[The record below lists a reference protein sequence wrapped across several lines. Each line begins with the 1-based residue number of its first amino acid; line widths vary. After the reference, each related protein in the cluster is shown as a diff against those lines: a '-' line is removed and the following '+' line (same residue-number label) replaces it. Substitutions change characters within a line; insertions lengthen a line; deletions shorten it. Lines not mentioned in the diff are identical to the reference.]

1 MSMDIGYINFSQE
14 ERNNIYKVIQ
24 TIRDHQAIDEL
35 GIGRIRDAFSNEMF
49 PGMST
54 LQNRAKYFVL
64 LPALYISAE
73 HEKYK
78 NVNEVQQRIIDL
90 EIKLTRQLLNG
101 TPDAAERWGITGSTV
116 INQAEKHS
124 SRYVKYDPSYIYWG
138 GLVTFGM
145 VKTDGNIYQLI
156 FERSQKNQDKPTR
169 WRSNSNDDFES
180 QDDEG
185 GTGDFQLCD
194 TGGLKYDFDGRT
206 PIPIQLTKEEALFI
220 KRQIITSDASK
231 DSLLAYILRN
241 EDLPLVSKWLDLGD
255 LWRDIP
261 DNFLIAYTLS
271 ATFSRFTYLLRT
283 FYNYIYDKKMGN
295 ADEAEEI
302 LKHFV
307 EYREENLQ
315 ILTKQKIGEVIA
327 YIDDRVDDYSVKNF
341 CMNAA
346 QYVESNNLDK
356 LEDCIIKREKET
368 KGAVRAKLTNWK
380 KYVGQEHAE
389 AGILDFRWSLVYS
402 MINEI
407 RKGEQNG

>member
-1 MSMDIGYINFSQE
+1 MDIGYINFSQE

-156 FERSQKNQDKPTR
+156 FERSQKNHDKPTR

-231 DSLLAYILRN
+231 DSVLAYILRN
-241 EDLPLVSKWLDLGD
+241 EDLPLVSNWLDLGE

>member
-1 MSMDIGYINFSQE
+1 MDIGYINFSQE

-169 WRSNSNDDFES
+169 WHSNSNDDFES

-185 GTGDFQLCD
+185 GFGDFQLCD
-194 TGGLKYDFDGRT
+194 AGGLKYNFNGRT
-206 PIPIQLTKEEALFI
+206 PIPIQLNKEEATFI

-231 DSLLAYILRN
+231 DSVLAYILRN
-241 EDLPLVSKWLDLGD
+241 EDLPLVSNWLDLGE

-307 EYREENLQ
+307 EYREEYLQ

>member
-1 MSMDIGYINFSQE
+1 MDIGYINFSQE

-64 LPALYISAE
+64 LTALYISAE

-156 FERSQKNQDKPTR
+156 FERSQKNHDKPTR

-231 DSLLAYILRN
+231 DSVLAYILRN
-241 EDLPLVSKWLDLGD
+241 EDLPLVSNWLDLGE

>member
-1 MSMDIGYINFSQE
+1 MDIGYINFSQE

>member
-1 MSMDIGYINFSQE
+1 MDIGYINFSQE

-156 FERSQKNQDKPTR
+156 FERSQKNHDKPTR

-231 DSLLAYILRN
+231 DSLLAYLLRN
-241 EDLPLVSKWLDLGD
+241 EDLPLVSNWLDLGEV
-255 LWRDIP
+255 WKEIP
-261 DNFLIAYTLS
+261 NNFLVAYTLS
-271 ATFSRFTYLLRT
+271 ARFSRFIYLFRT

>member
-1 MSMDIGYINFSQE
+1 MDIGYINFSQE

-180 QDDEG
+180 HDDEG

-231 DSLLAYILRN
+231 DSLLAYLLRN

>member
-1 MSMDIGYINFSQE
+1 MDIGYINFSQE

-194 TGGLKYDFDGRT
+194 TGGLKYNFNGRT
-206 PIPIQLTKEEALFI
+206 PIPIQLSKEEATFI
-220 KRQIITSDASK
+220 KRQIITSENSK
-231 DSLLAYILRN
+231 DSFLAYILRN
-241 EDLPLVSKWLDLGD
+241 DDLPLVPKWLDLGD

>member
-1 MSMDIGYINFSQE
+1 MDIGYINFSQE

-185 GTGDFQLCD
+185 GSGDFQLCD
-194 TGGLKYDFDGRT
+194 AGGLKYNFNGRT

-231 DSLLAYILRN
+231 DSLLAYLLRN
-241 EDLPLVSKWLDLGD
+241 EDLPLVSNWLDLGEV
-255 LWRDIP
+255 WKEIP
-261 DNFLIAYTLS
+261 NNFLVAYTLS
-271 ATFSRFTYLLRT
+271 ARFSRFIYLLRT

-315 ILTKQKIGEVIA
+315 ILTKQKIGEVIV

>member
-1 MSMDIGYINFSQE
+1 MDIGYINFSQE

-185 GTGDFQLCD
+185 GSGDFQLCD
-194 TGGLKYDFDGRT
+194 AGGLKYNFNGRT
-206 PIPIQLTKEEALFI
+206 PIPIQLSKEEATFI
-220 KRQIITSDASK
+220 KRQIITSENSK
-231 DSLLAYILRN
+231 DSFLAYILRN
-241 EDLPLVSKWLDLGD
+241 DDLPLVPKWLDLGD

-368 KGAVRAKLTNWK
+368 KGAVRAKLNNWK